1 MQFSREDGTSY
12 SFSVRALNN
21 VESGYALV
29 SYWRIT
35 IVTDVMCLCIII
47 IIIIGGSDNH

>member
-47 IIIIGGSDNH
+47 IFIGGSDNH

>member
-12 SFSVRALNN
+12 SFSVRAFNN
-21 VESGYALV
+21 VENGYALV
-29 SYWRIT
+29 SHWKIA
-35 IVTDVMCLCIII
+35 IVTDMMCLYI